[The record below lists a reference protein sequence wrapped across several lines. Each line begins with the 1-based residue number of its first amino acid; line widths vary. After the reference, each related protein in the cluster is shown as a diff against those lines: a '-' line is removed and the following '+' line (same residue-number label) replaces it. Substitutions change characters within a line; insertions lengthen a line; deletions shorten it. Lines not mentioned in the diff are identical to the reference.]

1 MPIPSSSLDTLLYL
15 STVVACHCRRVRAR
29 HNLVQLSELI
39 LKMRVAEHSGP
50 TCLCSKGSCKL
61 CSSRPACL
69 VLARF
74 MKAAFTRDAAYT
86 HAAAY
91 VLPFVCSTERLATTL
106 NLLYSYIKAPPRDF
120 LFLLLLDL

>member
-1 MPIPSSSLDTLLYL
+1 MPIPSSSVDTLLYL

-74 MKAAFTRDAAYT
+74 M
-86 HAAAY
+86 
-91 VLPFVCSTERLATTL
+91 
-106 NLLYSYIKAPPRDF
+106 
-120 LFLLLLDL
+120 LLLETRPTHTLLPTFFRLSAAQKDLQQH